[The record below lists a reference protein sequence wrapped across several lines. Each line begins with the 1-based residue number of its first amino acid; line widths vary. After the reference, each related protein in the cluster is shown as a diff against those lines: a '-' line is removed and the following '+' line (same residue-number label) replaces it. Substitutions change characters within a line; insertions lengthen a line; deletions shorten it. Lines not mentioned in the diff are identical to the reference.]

1 MLAEDITT
9 ILSGGGHRLT
19 FPASL
24 SSISDPFDYSLGY
37 EHIAAGLES
46 FQKAGNGMTIKEAF
60 AKNCPNLVANK
71 QLADA
76 LARYR
81 EGFVSKNQDHISFFG
96 GNLIG
101 VYPIKFTIADRNE
114 WFDSIL
120 DTDEVDLTNDVHNT
134 AFVNPKFHVTGDLMN
149 LSMPY
154 LLHILHHSK
163 ELSPAVIEESKLNVV
178 RIFHYKNL
186 SSILNHDYPYPANK
200 SVAMETY
207 KQLSKKFDLKQYG
220 SWSALIDARAKSI
233 ITKGTGIHYETYVRM
248 TDDKAVIYMVGDVQD
263 RLRDV
268 INSINN
274 VFHTV
279 KLKEAMITEGSSSIE
294 LDGVRHVRDVE
305 RVVSMYLRYVKNI
318 VGVESDWYRPELS
331 EIIIKSNPTIPP
343 QPLETALKYISSNY
357 RYDKSG
363 TIDALLTET
372 IQHLFEYISSKNL
385 KLTDIPDVIS
395 KMKGAY
401 RSSRTSNQS
410 LLKMRDI
417 GDEIVS
423 MATGIRTPATVA
435 TVRVGLFLYIILRAL
450 SMKYYSA

>member
-1 MLAEDITT
+1 MFAEDINH
-9 ILSGGGHRLT
+9 ILSGADQQLQAPSSLT
-19 FPASL
+19 R
-24 SSISDPFDYSLGY
+24 DPIDWTAGFEAVS
-37 EHIAAGLES
+37 AGLES
-46 FQKAGNGMTIKEAF
+46 YATAGNGMTIKEAF
-60 AKNCPNLVANK
+60 LKNCPTLVANRALVK
-71 QLADA
+71 A
-76 LARYR
+76 LAMYSNRFR
-81 EGFVSKNQDHISFFG
+81 TKNQDHISFFG

-134 AFVNPKFHVTGDLMN
+134 MFVNPKFHVTGDLMN
-149 LSMPY
+149 LSMPV
-154 LLHILHHSK
+154 LLNLLHHSK
-163 ELSPAVIEESKLNVV
+163 ELSPAEIEQGKIDVV

-186 SSILNHDYPYPANK
+186 SSILSHDYPYPANK

-220 SWSALIDARAKSI
+220 SWHALIDARAKSI

-274 VFHTV
+274 VFHSV
-279 KLKEAMITEGSSSIE
+279 KMKENMITEGSSSVE
-294 LDGVRHVRDVE
+294 LDGVRHIRDVE

-318 VGVESDWYRPELS
+318 VGVESDWYRPELA
-331 EIIIKSNPTIPP
+331 EIITKSNPTIPP
-343 QPLETALKYISSNY
+343 APLETSLRFISSNY

-363 TIDALLTET
+363 TIDKLLQET

-385 KLTDIPDVIS
+385 RLNDIPDVIS

-401 RSSRTSNQS
+401 RSSRTSNES
-410 LLKMRDI
+410 LLKMRDL

-450 SMKYYSA
+450 SMKHYSA

>member
-1 MLAEDITT
+1 MLAEDIAR
-9 ILSGGGHRLT
+9 ILSGADHQLS
-19 FPASL
+19 FPSSL
-24 SSISDPFDYSLGY
+24 IRDPIDWSLGF
-37 EHIAAGLES
+37 EHVSAGLES
-46 FQKAGNGMTIKEAF
+46 FAKPGNGMTIKEAF
-60 AKNCPNLVANK
+60 AKNCPNLVPNR
-71 QLADA
+71 A
-76 LARYR
+76 LARALAVYANR
-81 EGFVSKNQDHISFFG
+81 FLTKNQDHISFFG

-114 WFDSIL
+114 WFDTIL
-120 DTDEVDLTNDVHNT
+120 DTDEVDLTTDVHNT
-134 AFVNPKFHVTGDLMN
+134 AFVNPKFHVTGDLFN

-163 ELSPAVIEESKLNVV
+163 ELNSHEIEQAKINVV

-186 SSILNHDYPYPANK
+186 SSILSHDYPYPANK

-233 ITKGTGIHYETYVRM
+233 ITQGTGIHYETYVRM
-248 TDDKAVIYMVGDVQD
+248 NDDKAVIYMVGDVQD

-279 KLKEAMITEGSSSIE
+279 KMKENMITEGSSSVE
-294 LDGVRHVRDVE
+294 LDGVKHIRDVE
-305 RVVSMYLRYVKNI
+305 RVVSMYLRYVQNI
-318 VGVESDWYRPELS
+318 VGVESDWYRPELAD
-331 EIIIKSNPTIPP
+331 IIAKSNPTIPP
-343 QPLETALKYISSNY
+343 QPLETALRYISSNY

-363 TIDALLTET
+363 LIDNLLKET
-372 IQHLFEYISSKNL
+372 IQHLFEYVSSKNL
-385 KLTDIPDVIS
+385 KLSNVADVVS

-401 RSSRTSNQS
+401 RSSRTSNES

-423 MATGIRTPATVA
+423 TATGIRTPATVA

-450 SMKYYSA
+450 SMKHYSS

>member
-1 MLAEDITT
+1 MYAAGIFD
-9 ILSGGGHRLT
+9 ILSGGNTGLQVPYYGIPDT
-19 FPASL
+19 
-24 SSISDPFDYSLGY
+24 INYSEGY
-37 EHIAAGLES
+37 EAVAAGLEAL
-46 FQKAGNGMTIKEAF
+46 QGPGNGMTIKEAF
-60 AKNCPNLVANK
+60 AKNCPNLVPNR
-71 QLADA
+71 QLARA
-76 LARYR
+76 LAVYANR
-81 EGFVSKNQDHISFFG
+81 FLTKNQEHISFFG

-114 WFDSIL
+114 WFDTIL
-120 DTDEVDLTNDVHNT
+120 DTDEVELTTDVHNT
-134 AFVNPKFHVTGDLMN
+134 MFVNPKFHVTGDLFN

-163 ELSPAVIEESKLNVV
+163 ELSPAEIEQAKINVV

-186 SSILNHDYPYPANK
+186 SSILSHDYPYPANK

-233 ITKGTGIHYETYVRM
+233 ITQGSGIHYETYVRM

-279 KLKEAMITEGSSSIE
+279 KLKEAMITEGSSSVE
-294 LDGVRHVRDVE
+294 LDGVKHIRDVE
-305 RVVSMYLRYVKNI
+305 RVVSQYLRYVKNI
-318 VGVESDWYRPELS
+318 VGVESDWYRPELAD
-331 EIIIKSNPTIPP
+331 IIVKSNPTVPA
-343 QPLETALKYISSNY
+343 QPLEATLKYISSNY

-363 TIDALLTET
+363 TIDKLLTET
-372 IQHLFEYISSKNL
+372 IQHLFEYVSSKNL
-385 KLTDIPDVIS
+385 KLSNTPDVIS

-401 RSSRTSNQS
+401 RSSRTTNES
-410 LLKMRDI
+410 LLKMREL
-417 GDEIVS
+417 GDEIVVV
-423 MATGIRTPATVA
+423 ATGIRTPATVA

-450 SMKYYSA
+450 AMKHYSS